1 MIRRHLMALRLG
13 LMLGDWLVAVLLVLL
28 ISLVRFGDGEAS
40 EFWRRLGI
48 DIRLAIALFGIA
60 WVGALWTQGLYRL
73 RARWRLRTEAR
84 DIFRATILVAFVT
97 MSALWFFKQE
107 NVSRV
112 FLLAV
117 FIAQPL
123 VTLGGRAILHAWFG
137 AFRRRGHNTQYMLIT
152 GTGTLA
158 QDFADRIEGS
168 PALGLQVIG
177 HLSVPGEPDGPVSRP
192 ILGSLDDI
200 ETIFHDQVVDEVA
213 VCLPPT
219 AARWLEPVT
228 RLAADEGKT
237 VRIPLDPVEAVLTR
251 AYQEEFEGF
260 LVRSL
265 VHDEQHEVALV
276 AKRIMD
282 IAGAADRPGRLEPTH
297 PGHGCDPSGA
307 GRLADP
313 VPPDPGGPARTAVH
327 DLQVPDDGPGCGGPP
342 GGSPASQRARC
353 DRLQGERRSAGHR
366 RSGGPCARPA
376 WMSCRNCGTC

>member
-48 DIRLAIALFGIA
+48 DIRLAVALFGIA

-107 NVSRV
+107 NVSRL

-117 FIAQPL
+117 LIAQPL

-137 AFRRRGHNTQYMLIT
+137 AFRRRGHNTQYMLIA

-168 PALGLQVIG
+168 PALGLEVIG

-200 ETIFHDQVVDEVA
+200 ETIFHRSGRGRGGGLPAADGRPLGGTRHAARGRRGQDGA
-213 VCLPPT
+213 DPAGPRGGRADPCLP
-219 AARWLEPVT
+219 
-228 RLAADEGKT
+228 GG
-237 VRIPLDPVEAVLTR
+237 VRGLPGAVP
-251 AYQEEFEGF
+251 
-260 LVRSL
+260 
-265 VHDEQHEVALV
+265 
-276 AKRIMD
+276 
-282 IAGAADRPGRLEPTH
+282 RPR
-297 PGHGCDPSGA
+297 
-307 GRLADP
+307 
-313 VPPDPGGPARTAVH
+313 
-327 DLQVPDDGPGCGGPP
+327 
-342 GGSPASQRARC
+342 
-353 DRLQGERRSAGHR
+353 
-366 RSGGPCARPA
+366 
-376 WMSCRNCGTC
+376 